1 MSGSNS
7 PNHNTTNHDPNTN
20 GQVQSVPPSSL
31 AQPTYSR
38 TSPGESE
45 QPKNGT
51 TTRSAWPAAPSYPSS
66 LPPLPAYPPFQNN
79 TITSAAEQSSPSR
92 HSSRHLSP
100 APGRPVPTLSEQ
112 QPSPAA
118 SHIRAPTASP
128 KMPSPS
134 RDHIDDDE
142 EMLALEVDELEH
154 EQRQRELQQQ
164 QIRYQREE
172 SPSRRSQHSRQVSAQ
187 PPAHMDER
195 ARSHTRPRPPST
207 SVDEWFASAVPAPPQ
222 SAQSQHTSSRSHY
235 PPSSNHHER
244 NDHRHHHNQH
254 DYPNEHEYPRNGH
267 RLPHHEPSSS
277 AAFRHHPAPVNES
290 RLPSYP
296 LEPSPEPPQRPP
308 SDHRHRRVEPRYPSD
323 LAPPQYHS
331 RPSSRPGGYS
341 TSADEEYEVER
352 DLEESLGLSAPPSHS
367 RHGSRGAPSS
377 SLSKRRRSRSPPSH
391 RESSYAR
398 RSPNVNITTEPP
410 TPTSA
415 IISPHNYLEQL
426 GADETSRTKK
436 RRKIDHHDSRH
447 EGQYQQGQYDQR
459 SDIDA
464 IEAAEELERVSF
476 QTSAQPPGHHQ
487 RQDHYHHHRPRS
499 RQDQDPYMYEREQER
514 EQDHAVIDAAAA
526 ELERVMYSPPRRTS
540 DERRMAAAAPETVLA
555 SSRKWTV
562 EPPSSSSASASGSGG
577 RRRDAPL
584 PSIGP
589 PQQQPRWEMYTPDK
603 PYHERESCHTLTGPR
618 EFVEQ
623 HQRMYAPTSSHH
635 QRSHHHQH
643 DDERRASWASE
654 DEQDGGRGGR
664 SSDARTPFVPYYGDD
679 NRGGHHSPPPG
690 HRQQPRRV
698 PSLPWSTDQHTN
710 PMIKLPPLPSLS
722 SSPSFATRK
731 KNRGDDAK
739 DGGSGPPALPRLSEL
754 PNAGESARGSGGQP
768 RNGNAPIII
777 KEEGGDSRPS
787 SSHYHRAERHAQ
799 YGYEYGHDE
808 YDQPYPTSSGRY
820 SPQPT
825 HHISNPNLTA
835 GGVVIPS
842 RGQSPPRGGQSR
854 GRPRRSGQNNS
865 ISAAP
870 APPTAQR
877 ELYWE
882 HHEPPPEGHYA
893 EEPQHRRKPS
903 ARDPIP
909 ALPPGGIAK
918 PLPPPI
924 PVVKKP
930 VIPAQRKPPAASPNV
945 AEQHLRSPS
954 SKAPAETA
962 VGGKRMRGPGKN
974 SIPSPGEQERN
985 GGNGHQRA
993 YSTTSVWRLHTD
1005 TRPPPQA
1012 LQWMEDESHRKSRP
1026 STADRHPYEQPPS
1039 PPPEALGQAFR
1050 HHAEDTVREQ
1060 LKVPSRSGQGSRPST
1075 SHHYH
1080 ESITPPTLADSNLD
1094 RRLGGG
1100 TGHTT
1105 RLALP
1110 PPPPP
1115 TIPTWMDIY
1124 SPDQHHPLAPS
1135 PPPPSSQTVL
1145 AYRLAAVEEAQ
1156 IRVWLQIVRE
1166 DMPNAQRLQQNGA
1179 VAKLAT
1185 HKRVSQ
1191 TVAGSKGAMRAS
1203 RDYDPVRVMRKSDPV
1218 RTRAAKILKGLG
1230 DYARLLEREQL
1241 REAIEQKKRME
1252 VEMFEKAKQEEENR
1266 EAQRQAKKLEF
1277 LLTQTELYS
1286 HFVGNKSKAGEDGDE
1301 GDEDAMV
1308 EDGVNEPDD
1317 PTKLDFENTDSAT
1330 LRRLASKKAQKAAA
1344 RTKKYHAKFQVAT
1357 GDVPGDGQSVNGMSA
1372 PSGPVVTVEDVEK
1385 EVADLVATR
1394 MNNQQVAKPLVDLDS
1409 DELNFQNPSSMNDKL
1424 DVAQPR
1430 MLQAELK
1437 DYQLK
1442 GLNWLATLYDQ
1453 GINGILADEMGLG
1466 KTVQSI
1472 SLLAHL
1478 AETHGIWGPFL
1489 IVAPASTLHN
1499 WHQELTRFLPA
1510 LKAIPYWGNPTDRR
1524 TLRKYWANNRHAV
1537 WTKESDCHIIVTS
1550 YTLMINDLKY
1560 FQAINWQFLILDEAQ
1575 AIKNSSS
1582 SRWNALL
1589 DLNTRNRLLLTGTPI
1604 QNSMHLFDSHD
1615 EFSEWFS
1622 KDVEGGDQ
1630 SKRQGLNEH
1639 QLRRLHLILKPF
1651 MLRRV
1656 KRMVQTHL
1664 LDKIETDVFCEMS
1677 PRQRNLYRA
1686 MRANISMADL
1696 LNKATHLGDASSAK
1710 HLMNLVM
1717 QFRKVC
1723 NHPELFL
1730 RTDVL
1735 APFSFSAFAQ
1745 TGSIMREGNFV
1756 NCPDSARNPIELAI
1770 PKILYV
1776 EGGLL
1781 SVPGDHNYRKGFD
1794 THWLHNLMSIWSTD
1808 WLERSLKESE
1818 STFAFLPIL
1827 RIAPSEAHELHV
1839 KPTIRRLLAASSGE
1853 RQLWEEGPFL
1863 CDSDFAAS
1871 SAAPPLLLNPHRL
1884 NAYMDQAHMLPT
1896 LFDIGRSFWTS
1907 SYLSRSHIQCYVAP
1921 AEAPPISIYC
1931 AERTFIES
1939 QARIV
1944 GSPLDSL
1951 ALYGLP
1957 QNEMD
1962 SPTSYGRVSTVLPG
1976 LPSSRGLFGSSP
1988 TDQLPV
1994 SPMHFPD
2001 AERLIFDSAKLAR
2014 LDALLTE
2021 LKAGGHRT
2029 LIYFQMVKMMDILEE
2044 YLVYRQYKYL
2054 RLDGT
2059 SSIEDRRDMVMDW
2072 QTRPDIFVFM
2082 LSTHAGGL
2090 GINLTAAD
2098 TVIFYEND
2106 WNPSNDSQAM
2116 DRAHRIGQMKQVMV
2130 YRLITKGTIDE
2141 RIVQLARVKK
2151 EVSDVVVGNKDF
2163 REIARPTEIVSLLL
2177 DDEELKKLD
2186 QQALDAGAAKNGY
2199 SSRSSAAVAGW
2210 ELEGD
2215 DFFGQPRQNA
2225 DEEELEAE
2233 AEATSAAAPV
2243 KAKRK
2248 SGARAA
2254 GVGRPRGRPRK
2265 YPSTEPA

>member
-1 MSGSNS
+1 MSGSTS
-7 PNHNTTNHDPNTN
+7 PNLNTTNHDTN
-20 GQVQSVPPSSL
+20 NNGRTRSIPPPL
-31 AQPTYSR
+31 PPQPPTYSR
-38 TSPGESE
+38 TDSGESE
-45 QPKNGT
+45 RSSQSKNSAT
-51 TTRSAWPAAPSYPSS
+51 TGAWPAAPSYPSS
-66 LPPLPAYPPFQNN
+66 LPPLPAYPPLQSNTDNN
-79 TITSAAEQSSPSR
+79 LTHNSSR

-100 APGRPVPTLSEQ
+100 GRPSSSAHHRRSPGM
-112 QPSPAA
+112 PSSS

-128 KMPSPS
+128 RMPSPGNE
-134 RDHIDDDE
+134 HEDDV
-142 EMLALEVDELEH
+142 EMLGLEGEEFGY
-154 EQRQRELQQQ
+154 ERRQREVKQQEH
-164 QIRYQREE
+164 YQREDSRNQAPRE
-172 SPSRRSQHSRQVSAQ
+172 SHTPSAKRPSSVA
-187 PPAHMDER
+187 MDER
-195 ARSHTRPRPPST
+195 DRPQPRPPPT
-207 SVDEWFASAVPAPPQ
+207 NAVEDWFASALPPSPQRAPA
-222 SAQSQHTSSRSHY
+222 SRSTSRTHSHDHDRRHY
-235 PPSSNHHER
+235 AHPNDLDYPHHGNR
-244 NDHRHHHNQH
+244 PQHRHV
-254 DYPNEHEYPRNGH
+254 
-267 RLPHHEPSSS
+267 EPSS
-277 AAFRHHPAPVNES
+277 AFRHRSPVPNEP

-308 SDHRHRRVEPRYPSD
+308 SEHRRDHRYPAD
-323 LAPPQYHS
+323 LAPPPHYGS
-331 RPSSRPGGYS
+331 RPSSRPGYS
-341 TSADEEYEVER
+341 TSAEDEFEVER
-352 DLEESLGLSAPPSHS
+352 DLEETLGLSTVP
-367 RHGSRGAPSS
+367 RGGSS
-377 SLSKRRRSRSPPSH
+377 SLSKRRRSPSPLPRIRPSPH
-391 RESSYAR
+391 QPS
-398 RSPNVNITTEPP
+398 NIRISAEPP
-410 TPTSA
+410 TPSSV

-426 GADETSRTKK
+426 GADESSKNK
-436 RRKIDHHDSRH
+436 RRKLDHDRRH
-447 EGQYQQGQYDQR
+447 EQQYQHGQYDQR

-464 IEAAEELERVSF
+464 IEAAEELERVSLRND
-476 QTSAQPPGHHQ
+476 AQPPSRHHHQHHQ
-487 RQDHYHHHRPRS
+487 RHHSRHEQQYVHE
-499 RQDQDPYMYEREQER
+499 RQDQ
-514 EQDHAVIDAAAA
+514 AVTDAAAA
-526 ELERVMYSPPRRTS
+526 ELEREMYSPPTRRAS
-540 DERRMAAAAPETVLA
+540 SPRRMPGVEP
-555 SSRKWTV
+555 RKWTV
-562 EPPSSSSASASGSGG
+562 EPNMGSSSSGSAG
-577 RRRDAPL
+577 RRNAPL

-589 PQQQPRWEMYTPDK
+589 PQQQPRWEMYTPDR

-623 HQRMYAPTSSHH
+623 HQRMYAHSSSHH
-635 QRSHHHQH
+635 HSRSSHSNHPH

-654 DEQDGGRGGR
+654 EEQEGSRGRTRGGD
-664 SSDARTPFVPYYGDD
+664 SRTQFVPYYHGDD
-679 NRGGHHSPPPG
+679 DRGGRYSPPPPG
-690 HRQQPRRV
+690 HHHQERRRM
-698 PSLPWSTDQHTN
+698 PSLPWATDPHNN
-710 PMIKLPPLPSLS
+710 PTIKLPPLPTLS
-722 SSPSFATRK
+722 SSSGSSFTTRK
-731 KNRGDDAK
+731 KNRGDENGNDN
-739 DGGSGPPALPRLSEL
+739 SPPALPPLSEL
-754 PNAGESARGSGGQP
+754 LNAGESTRRPPPPQQ
-768 RNGNAPIII
+768 RNGGGAVRV
-777 KEEGGDSRPS
+777 KEEPGATRPI
-787 SSHYHRAERHAQ
+787 SSHHRPHQQ
-799 YGYEYGHDE
+799 YDYDYDQYEYDPAH
-808 YDQPYPTSSGRY
+808 YASSGRY
-820 SPQPT
+820 TPPLPAN
-825 HHISNPNLTA
+825 HIANPNLTA

-842 RGQSPPRGGQSR
+842 RGHSPPRGGQSR
-854 GRPRRSGQNNS
+854 GRPRRSGQQQQQQQHNPS
-865 ISAAP
+865 SAATGV
-870 APPTAQR
+870 APSSQR

-882 HHEPPPEGHYA
+882 HHEPPLEGQHA
-893 EEPQHRRKPS
+893 EEQSTARRRPPASSAARDTVPPS
-903 ARDPIP
+903 A
-909 ALPPGGIAK
+909 AGSK

-930 VIPAQRKPPAASPNV
+930 VIPVQRKPPATASTHPV
-945 AEQHLRSPS
+945 EQHLSGTSQVMADVPRGMK
-954 SKAPAETA
+954 KA
-962 VGGKRMRGPGKN
+962 RGPGKN
-974 SIPSPGEQERN
+974 GNPSETEQERN
-985 GGNGHQRA
+985 GNGGHQRA

-1012 LQWMEDESHRKSRP
+1012 LQWIEDESRKPRP
-1026 STADRHPYEQPPS
+1026 STAEHHSYEHPSS
-1039 PPPEALGQAFR
+1039 PPPPEIAGQVFR
-1050 HHAEDTVREQ
+1050 HHVDDVAREQ
-1060 LKVPSRSGQGSRPST
+1060 LKVPPRGGQGSRPST

-1080 ESITPPTLADSNLD
+1080 DSITPPTLTDSNLD
-1094 RRLGGG
+1094 SRLVSGQAG
-1100 TGHTT
+1100 TSNA
-1105 RLALP
+1105 RLP

-1115 TIPTWMDIY
+1115 PSVPTSMDIY
-1124 SPDQHHPLAPS
+1124 PADHIHPPAPKSPT
-1135 PPPPSSQTVL
+1135 PSSKTVL

-1156 IRVWLQIVRE
+1156 IRVWLQIVHD
-1166 DMPNAQRLQQNGA
+1166 DMPKAQRLQQNGL

-1185 HKRVSQ
+1185 HRRVSQ

-1203 RDYDPVRVMRKSDPV
+1203 RDYDPVRTMRKSDPV
-1218 RTRAAKILKGLG
+1218 RTRAAKIQKGLG
-1230 DYARLLEREQL
+1230 EYARHLEREAL
-1241 REAIEQKKRME
+1241 REVLEKKKKME

-1286 HFVGNKSKAGEDGDE
+1286 HFVGNKGRAGEDENE
-1301 GDEDAMV
+1301 GDDDAMV
-1308 EDGVNEPDD
+1308 EDDTNELGDD

-1357 GDVPGDGQSVNGMSA
+1357 GDSGIDGHAANGISLA
-1372 PSGPVVTVEDVEK
+1372 PTGPVVTVEDVEK

-1394 MNNQQVAKPLVDLDS
+1394 MNNQVAKQPLVDLDS
-1409 DELNFQNPSSMNDKL
+1409 DELNFQHPSSMNDKL
-1424 DVAQPR
+1424 DVAQPK

-1437 DYQLK
+1437 DYQLQ

-1478 AETHGIWGPFL
+1478 AETHNIWGPFL

-1537 WTKESDCHIIVTS
+1537 WTKESDCHVIVTS

-1604 QNSMHLFDSHD
+1604 QNSMQELWALLHFIMPSLFDSHD

-1664 LDKIETDVFCEMS
+1664 LDKIEIDVFCEMS

-1735 APFSFSAFAQ
+1735 APFSFSVFAR

-1756 NCPDSARNPIELAI
+1756 ICPDSARNPIELVI
-1770 PKILYV
+1770 PKVLYID
-1776 EGGLL
+1776 GGLL
-1781 SVPGDHNYRKGFD
+1781 SVPGDNNARKGFD
-1794 THWLHNLMSIWSTD
+1794 THYLHNLMNIWSTD
-1808 WLERSLKESE
+1808 WLERSLNESR
-1818 STFAFLPIL
+1818 SAFSFLPMLQIT
-1827 RIAPSEAHELHV
+1827 PSEAHALHI
-1839 KPTIRRLLAASSGE
+1839 KPTMRSLLAASAAE
-1853 RQLWEEGPFL
+1853 RHLWEDGPFL
-1863 CDSDFAAS
+1863 CDSDFSAS
-1871 SAAPPLLLNPHRL
+1871 SAAPPFLLNPHRI
-1884 NAYMDQAHMLPT
+1884 NVYMDQAHTLPA
-1896 LFDIGRSFWTS
+1896 LSDIGRSFWVS
-1907 SYLSRSHIQCYVAP
+1907 SYLSRSHIHCYVAP
-1921 AEAPPISIYC
+1921 AEAPPISMYC
-1931 AERTFIES
+1931 AERTFVET
-1939 QARIV
+1939 QERITS
-1944 GSPLDSL
+1944 SPVDSL

-1957 QNEMD
+1957 QNELD
-1962 SPTSYGRVSTVLPG
+1962 SPVSYDLVSSALPG
-1976 LPSSRGLFGSSP
+1976 LPSSRGLFGASP

-2021 LKAGGHRT
+2021 LKAGGHRA

-2044 YLVYRQYKYL
+2044 YLVFRQYKYL

-2116 DRAHRIGQMKQVMV
+2116 DRAHRIGQTKQVMV

-2199 SSRSSAAVAGW
+2199 SSRSSAAVTGW

-2215 DFFGQPRQNA
+2215 DFFGQPRQNV

-2233 AEATSAAAPV
+2233 AEATSAPIAM
-2243 KAKRK
+2243 KGKRK
-2248 SGARAA
+2248 SGPRAS

-2265 YPSTEPA
+2265 YPSAEPA